1 MKQFRNLLFIST
13 LLLCWVLV
21 SCKTTRVSSSG
32 WSLVWEENFN
42 QKKSFDPQVWSKIPR
57 GKADW
62 NNYMTDFDSC
72 FAMRKG
78 KLVLRGIA
86 NQTLPNDTA
95 PYLTGGVYTKGK
107 KAFLD
112 GRIEI
117 CAKLNAAKGAWPAIW
132 LLPENAKWPS
142 GGEIDVMERLN
153 DDSIAYQTVHSHYTY
168 TLGIKDHPKSHS
180 TGVIHPDRYNVF
192 AVEMYPDSLSFY
204 VNDIHTFT
212 YPRIQT
218 QKEGQFPFDQPF
230 YLLIDMQL
238 GGSWVGA
245 VDPKDL
251 PVEMPARQSGVRLQK
266 SRTRRSTCERRQIY
280 HLTFSINGKRASP
293 RASNDPGGIFSK
305 KRARPC
311 IKRGLGGNT
320 SY

>member
-21 SCKTTRVSSSG
+21 SCKTTRASSSG

-42 QKKSFDPQVWSKIPR
+42 QKKGFDPQVWSKIPR
-57 GKADW
+57 GRSDW

-192 AVEMYPDSLSFY
+192 AVERHTYVYLSP
-204 VNDIHTFT
+204 HTDA
-212 YPRIQT
+212 
-218 QKEGQFPFDQPF
+218 EGRTIPVRPAVLSADRYAVGRFVGRSSRSQRPS
-230 YLLIDMQL
+230 
-238 GGSWVGA
+238 GRNGS
-245 VDPKDL
+245 
-251 PVEMPARQSGVRLQK
+251 
-266 SRTRRSTCERRQIY
+266 
-280 HLTFSINGKRASP
+280 
-293 RASNDPGGIFSK
+293 
-305 KRARPC
+305 
-311 IKRGLGGNT
+311 GLGAFLSAKVT
-320 SY
+320 QIKH